1 MSNSQI
7 CAGFVIRRMTQ
18 YYNLVYTFVMDNYTY
33 KDLQFRFAGK
43 SGLRIPIVSL
53 GLWNNFSAGD
63 DYNNIKKMLHTAFD
77 LGITHFNLANNYGP
91 PPGSAE
97 TNFGKVLS
105 DGLGTHRDQIIVA
118 SKAGFG
124 MWEGPYGDGGS
135 RKYLIASIDQSLK
148 RTGLNYFDIFYH
160 HRPDYDTPMEEI
172 ALTLD
177 RIVRDGK
184 ALYVGVSN
192 YNGEQLAK
200 MYVILSALKTPFIIN
215 QLAYSIAY
223 REIEKNGAKDTA
235 KKLGLGKIVFS
246 PLAQGLLTDRYLN
259 GIPKDSRAGKKLWG
273 MGDRVTPETI
283 AKVKELDKIAK
294 NRNQTLAQM
303 ALSWVL
309 KDDAITSV
317 LIGASNPEQIKQNI
331 QINTTFT
338 KNELDLIDKVGINLL
353 QIC

>member
-1 MSNSQI
+1 MI
-7 CAGFVIRRMTQ
+7 WYILLF
-18 YYNLVYTFVMDNYTY
+18 MDNYIY
-33 KDLQFRFAGK
+33 KGLQFRFTGK
-43 SGLRIPIVSL
+43 SGLRFPIVSL
-53 GLWNNFSAGD
+53 GLWNNFSSGD

-77 LGITHFNLANNYGP
+77 LGIAHFDLANNYGP

-97 TNFGKVLS
+97 TNFGRVLS
-105 DGLGTHRDQIIVA
+105 DGFGTHRDQMIVA
-118 SKAGFG
+118 SKAGYG

-135 RKYLIASIDQSLK
+135 RKYLLASIDQSLK
-148 RTGLNYFDIFYH
+148 RTGLDYFDIFYH
-160 HRPDYDTPMEEI
+160 HRPDNTPMEET
-172 ALTLD
+172 ALALD
-177 RIVRDGK
+177 QIVKDGK

-200 MYVILSALKTPFIIN
+200 MHAILSELKTPFIIN
-215 QLAYSIAY
+215 QPAYSIAY

-235 KKLGLGKIVFS
+235 KKLELGTIVFS

-309 KDDAITSV
+309 KDDSITSV
-317 LIGASNPEQIKQNI
+317 LIGASNSEQIKQNI
-331 QINTTFT
+331 QINTVFT
-338 KNELDLIDKVGINLL
+338 KDELDMIDKVGI
-353 QIC
+353 